1 MKLILTNLILLLTLS
16 LHAQELESTLYEGK
30 MNDDMSISLFLK
42 AREHEC
48 NTDIVYSGMYKYN
61 GVSKWL
67 QLDITSNDTM
77 QFVLVEHGFTGLM
90 ILEKTSTGF
99 EGTWIS
105 PDAKR
110 QFKVA
115 LKKVLV
121 PKEKMEE
128 HEDLYEE
135 VNYNNYD
142 C

>member
-1 MKLILTNLILLLTLS
+1 MKLILTNLILVLTLS

-30 MNDDMSISLFLK
+30 MNDEMSISLFLK

-67 QLDITSNDTM
+67 QLDITSNDKM

-90 ILEKTSTGF
+90 ILEKTSAGF

-115 LKKVLV
+115 LKKVLI